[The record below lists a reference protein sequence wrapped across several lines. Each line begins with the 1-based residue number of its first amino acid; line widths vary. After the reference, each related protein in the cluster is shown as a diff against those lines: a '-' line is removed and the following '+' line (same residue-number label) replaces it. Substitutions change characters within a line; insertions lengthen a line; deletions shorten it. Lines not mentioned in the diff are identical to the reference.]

1 MSITNIQLDK
11 QKKVLI
17 AIFFVLI
24 AYVDINYILKA
35 QLAGLK
41 SLNPKIVRLENDLK
55 NLNRGLEN
63 MRNSKSKQGIS
74 AQKSPLKS
82 VKIISEGQISG
93 LLQDIANEAN
103 SSGIKIIQIRPIRE
117 TQVAKSAVISDKL
130 IPILINLELACDYHN
145 LGRFI
150 NRLENSDVFM
160 GVQEMKISTQLPDY
174 LKQKVTL
181 VIKTY
186 VVK

>member
-1 MSITNIQLDK
+1 MSLANIQLDK

-17 AIFFVLI
+17 VIFFVLI
-24 AYVDINYILKA
+24 AYVDITYILKA
-35 QLAGLK
+35 QLAGLNN
-41 SLNPKIVRLENDLK
+41 LNPKIIRLENDLK

-63 MRNSKSKQGIS
+63 MRNSKSKPGLV
-74 AQKSPLKS
+74 AS
-82 VKIISEGQISG
+82 VHGLTSSKIISEGQISG
-93 LLQDIANEAN
+93 LLQDISNEAN
-103 SSGIKIIQIRPIRE
+103 KLDIKIKQVRPSRE
-117 TQVAKSAVISDKL
+117 TQTIKSVVPGDKF
-130 IPILINLELACDYHN
+130 IPLLINLDLICDYHN

-150 NRLENSDVFM
+150 NKLESFEVFM
-160 GVQEMKISTQLPDY
+160 GMQEFKISTQLPDY

>member
-1 MSITNIQLDK
+1 MSIANIQLDK
-11 QKKVLI
+11 QKKILI

-63 MRNSKSKQGIS
+63 MRNSKGKQGIS
-74 AQKSPLKS
+74 QKPALKS

-93 LLQDIANEAN
+93 LLQDISSEAN
-103 SSGIKIIQIRPIRE
+103 SSGIKIIQIRPIRAP
-117 TQVAKSAVISDKL
+117 QGVKSAVVSDKL